1 MFKNPR
7 FFPAAAL
14 VTALA
19 LLIGLVALINSQ
31 KTHTPE
37 NVIEGTVSN
46 FQDAVLKSPIPVYVE
61 FYVSG
66 AQCKPCIA
74 EDPIVAKL
82 ATEYKGKVRFVRVD
96 AMKNPQIAQAAGIT
110 GVPTH
115 FFLKPAEQLGGSAEG
130 FLDEAQLRAFLE
142 AGLKM
147 QKPAPDNSGNGT
159 AAPDGTDPAD
169 QAPAV
174 DPTKKD
180 GK

>member
-37 NVIEGTVSN
+37 NVIEATMSN
-46 FQDAVLKSPIPVYVE
+46 FQDAVLKSPVPVYVE
-61 FYVSG
+61 FYVG
-66 AQCKPCIA
+66 GPQCKPCIA

-96 AMKNPQIAQAAGIT
+96 AMKNQQIAQAAGIT

-115 FFLKPAEQLGGSAEG
+115 FFLKPSEQLGASAEG
-130 FLDEAQLRAFLE
+130 FLDETQLRAFIE
-142 AGLKM
+142 AGLKL
-147 QKPAPDNSGNGT
+147 QKPAP
-159 AAPDGTDPAD
+159 GTDPNGAAVPGSDPAAD
-169 QAPAV
+169 P
-174 DPTKKD
+174 KKD
-180 GK
+180 DK